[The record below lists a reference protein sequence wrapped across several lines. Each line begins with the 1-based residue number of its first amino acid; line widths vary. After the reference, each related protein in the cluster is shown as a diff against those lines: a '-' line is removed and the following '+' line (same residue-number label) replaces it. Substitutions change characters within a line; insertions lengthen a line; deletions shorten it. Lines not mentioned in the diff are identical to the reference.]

1 MKEGIRCENCGEK
14 ARINIQKIWIKW
26 KYNYKTGS
34 YSHDF
39 EPLFD
44 AEEPVGDNN
53 LHLCEKC
60 FHKWENGEI

>member
-44 AEEPVGDNN
+44 AE
-53 LHLCEKC
+53 
-60 FHKWENGEI
+60 